1 MKAKLEQCMLVSL
14 ATALVALGFH
24 ASGCYSVAKPTGP
37 VNWTVQCAAQIPVI
51 GDSLLA
57 SPLCRDSDT
66 TILLKIGNMLDKTR
80 FTVDTDL
87 LMKKMRT
94 YLVNHGCGRIAVFDN
109 DADVTA
115 FCERR
120 REKRAREAY
129 KGEIKYLAGCILRS
143 AILRDAKHKLV
154 VVPMDGMNVAATRQ
168 YALLCLFLREELFSQ
183 SGGRITFLSKDRAQ
197 EADYIIN
204 GGLICPDGSSVS
216 LDGSQNGDMFLRV
229 AFERT
234 SSPGETCFE
243 ASVPVREKL
252 FDSTLDATY
261 ILSGE
266 LNVLTRET
274 PSFTDDFVRMGFNI
288 VNPDTKLHVW
298 EGACEISAT
307 THKSILYQ

>member
-1 MKAKLEQCMLVSL
+1 MTKSWQWMLAPL
-14 ATALVALGFH
+14 ATVWVALGFY

-57 SPLCRDSDT
+57 SLLSRDSDA
-66 TILLKIGNMLDKTR
+66 TILLKVGNMLDKTR

-94 YLVNHGCGRIAVFDN
+94 HLVNHGRGRIAVFDN
-109 DADVTA
+109 DADVAA

-143 AILRDAKHKLV
+143 AILRGAKRKLV
-154 VVPMDGMNVAATRQ
+154 VVPMNGMNVAASRQ

-183 SGGRITFLSKDRAQ
+183 SDGRITFLSQDRVR

-204 GGLICPDGSSVS
+204 GGLVCHDSSSAS
-216 LDGSQNGDMFLRV
+216 LDGSPNCDMLLRV
-229 AFERT
+229 AFERA

-252 FDSTLDATY
+252 FDSALDATY

-288 VNPDTKLHVW
+288 INPDTKLHVC

>member
-14 ATALVALGFH
+14 ATALVALGCH

-154 VVPMDGMNVAATRQ
+154 VVPMDGMNVAATK
-168 YALLCLFLREELFSQ
+168 AASMSNDLR
-183 SGGRITFLSKDRAQ
+183 
-197 EADYIIN
+197 IIFYLN
-204 GGLICPDGSSVS
+204 SVS
-216 LDGSQNGDMFLRV
+216 LYFRYLTNFLSYLGLCP
-229 AFERT
+229 
-234 SSPGETCFE
+234 SSPDLLPIPGSPPQFRC
-243 ASVPVREKL
+243 R
-252 FDSTLDATY
+252 
-261 ILSGE
+261 
-266 LNVLTRET
+266 
-274 PSFTDDFVRMGFNI
+274 
-288 VNPDTKLHVW
+288 PDLLLP
-298 EGACEISAT
+298 AP
-307 THKSILYQ
+307 